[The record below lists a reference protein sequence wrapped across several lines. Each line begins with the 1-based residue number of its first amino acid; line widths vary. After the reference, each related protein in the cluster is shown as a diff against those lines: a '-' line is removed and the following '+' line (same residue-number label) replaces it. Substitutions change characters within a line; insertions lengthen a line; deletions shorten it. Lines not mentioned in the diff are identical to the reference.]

1 MKNSRLEQIKEYIE
15 KHGKATYDELAQLLP
30 DVSNMTIRRDLSVL
44 EEENVVIRVRNG
56 AYSVA
61 EIGKKTEVQFVQ
73 RFSYNVSEKK
83 EIAEKTAKLIDFGGC
98 IFIDSGSTT
107 LYFARM
113 LPDDKYCAVTN
124 SINVAT
130 ELLRKHSPEVVLL
143 GGDVSRNNLV
153 TIGLSTMNFLNEI
166 NIETAIMSTTGFSLE
181 GGFSCGVQQ
190 EAVIKSA
197 VIAKAKKVIMLL
209 DSSKVNKN
217 MPYIFTNL
225 EHIDYL
231 VVDKNFPK
239 KLKEEL
245 ESRDIK
251 VI

>member
-56 AYSVA
+56 AYS
-61 EIGKKTEVQFVQ
+61 EIGKKTEEQFVQ

>member
-1 MKNSRLEQIKEYIE
+1 M
-15 KHGKATYDELAQLLP
+15 
-30 DVSNMTIRRDLSVL
+30 
-44 EEENVVIRVRNG
+44 
-56 AYSVA
+56 
-61 EIGKKTEVQFVQ
+61 
-73 RFSYNVSEKK
+73 
-83 EIAEKTAKLIDFGGC
+83 
-98 IFIDSGSTT
+98 
-107 LYFARM
+107 
-113 LPDDKYCAVTN
+113 
-124 SINVAT
+124 AT